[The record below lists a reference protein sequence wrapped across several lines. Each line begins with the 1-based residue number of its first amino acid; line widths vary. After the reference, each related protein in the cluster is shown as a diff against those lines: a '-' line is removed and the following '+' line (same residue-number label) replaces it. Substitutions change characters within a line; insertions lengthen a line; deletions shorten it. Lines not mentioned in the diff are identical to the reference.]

1 MNNDKLD
8 LDQIKYECFFST
20 VDAPYSGMPI
30 NFSVDLRSKFDIKSR
45 KRIWIKTILCSFIS
59 YQNINEKETRKR
71 EEKLE
76 NSTEIIKRLEEIDL
90 RNLKNNYFTDFIPE
104 KFSRWELTYNHYF
117 KVVGT
122 FDREVEEIKEVS
134 KILDVKKIM
143 DSELNKE
150 NLGDHK

>member
-20 VDAPYSGMPI
+20 VDAPCSGMPI

-45 KRIWIKTILCSFIS
+45 KRIWIKTILYSFIS

-104 KFSRWELTYNHYF
+104 KFSHWELTYNHYF

>member
-1 MNNDKLD
+1 MDNDKLD

-20 VDAPYSGMPI
+20 VDAPYPGMPI

-45 KRIWIKTILCSFIS
+45 KMIWIKTILYSFIS

-76 NSTEIIKRLEEIDL
+76 NFTEIIKRLEEIDL

-104 KFSRWELTYNHYF
+104 KFSHWELTYNHYF